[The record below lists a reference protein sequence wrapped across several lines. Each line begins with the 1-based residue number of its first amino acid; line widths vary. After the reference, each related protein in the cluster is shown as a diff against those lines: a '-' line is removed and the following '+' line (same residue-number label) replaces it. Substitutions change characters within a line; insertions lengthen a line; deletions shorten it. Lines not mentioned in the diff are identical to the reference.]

1 MLEQDI
7 LAVCK
12 FGVVRL
18 VNCKILTVEFYLAE
32 VVNVVLAFYDEV
44 NLRPLLVVIPFLNPR

>member
-32 VVNVVLAFYDEV
+32 VINVVLTFYA
-44 NLRPLLVVIPFLNPR
+44 

>member
-7 LAVCK
+7 LAVYK

-18 VNCKILTVEFYLAE
+18 VNRKILTVEFYLAE
-32 VVNVVLAFYDEV
+32 VINVVLTFYA
-44 NLRPLLVVIPFLNPR
+44 

>member
-7 LAVCK
+7 LAVYK

-18 VNCKILTVEFYLAE
+18 VNRKILTVEFYLAE
-32 VVNVVLAFYDEV
+32 VINVVLTFYDEV
-44 NLRPLLVVIPFLNPR
+44 NLYPLLVVIPFLNPR